1 MANYLFKSSRLGFR
15 NWTEKDI
22 VPMSKIN
29 ADKNVMEYFSSTQNQ
44 KQTDDFIKRMQQSFS
59 EYGYCYFAVDI
70 LETKEFIGFIGL
82 SYQDYKA
89 NFTPCVDIGWRLKT
103 SAWGNGFAT
112 EGAKAC
118 LDYGFHQLNLK
129 SIVAIAPELNLK
141 SQHVMK
147 KIGMTKSSIFFHP
160 AIKDDNPLKKCV
172 VFKNSN

>member
-29 ADKNVMEYFSSTQNQ
+29 ADKNVMEYFPSTQNQ
-44 KQTDDFIKRMQQSFS
+44 KQTEDFIKRMQQSFS
-59 EYGYCYFAVDI
+59 EYGYCYFAVEI
-70 LETKEFIGFIGL
+70 LETGELIGFIGL
-82 SYQDYKA
+82 SYQNYKA
-89 NFTPCVDIGWRLKT
+89 DFTPCVDIGWRLKT

-118 LDYGFHQLNLK
+118 LNYGFHQLNLK

-141 SQHVMK
+141 SQQVMK
-147 KIGMTKSSIFFHP
+147 KIGMTKNGVFLHPSIDEEN
-160 AIKDDNPLKKCV
+160 ALKPCV
-172 VFKNSN
+172 LFKSLN